1 MCHSVSG
8 HFIKDKEYADMEIIK
23 AIVFVASLLILPVS
37 GFLTVLYIVTDIVR
51 DQQEKDERGLW
62 T

>member
-1 MCHSVSG
+1 
-8 HFIKDKEYADMEIIK
+8 MEIIK
-23 AIVFVASLLILPVS
+23 AFLFVISLLALPAS
-37 GFLTVLYIVTDIVR
+37 GFLIVLYIVTDIVR